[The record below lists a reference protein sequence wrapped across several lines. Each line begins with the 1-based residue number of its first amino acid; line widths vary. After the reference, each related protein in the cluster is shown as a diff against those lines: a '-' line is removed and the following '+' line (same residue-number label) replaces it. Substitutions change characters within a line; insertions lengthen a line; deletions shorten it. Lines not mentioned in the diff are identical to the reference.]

1 MCPPPG
7 VPPAPENV
15 FPRRGEQCPVE
26 EFSYKGYSLSK
37 CTCNDKH
44 THIQVFFFGY
54 WTSLS
59 QHNPCRACRARC
71 VRRSARGRAC
81 WVLAVCVVAHAGLRA
96 LGSVVVT
103 ELPVV
108 ASFVATE
115 NSLSQQRFSPPWPNC
130 VATSNPVT
138 TSEPPAVCGPCRDIE
153 PEGYVK
159 T

>member
-1 MCPPPG
+1 MT
-7 VPPAPENV
+7 N
-15 FPRRGEQCPVE
+15 
-26 EFSYKGYSLSK
+26 
-37 CTCNDKH
+37 TH
-44 THIQVFFFGY
+44 TFKFFFLATGQVCGNII
-54 WTSLS
+54 LVV
-59 QHNPCRACRARC
+59 P
-71 VRRSARGRAC
+71 V
-81 WVLAVCVVAHAGLRA
+81 VLAVRAVVQGVVLVGFWPACVTTHTGLRA
-96 LGSVVVT
+96 PGSVVVT

-138 TSEPPAVCGPCRDIE
+138 TSEPPAVCGPCRDTE